1 MLSLLKSAQTKHK
14 ISILS
19 KIKKKRCIQTKN
31 YAQVTAL
38 VSCNSTLKCGNAGLL
53 LKRNVATPAFLSRE
67 MWQRLP
73 SFQEKCGNACLLLK
87 RNVATPAFFSREM
100 WQRLPSSQEK
110 CGNACLLLLKRNVA
124 TPAFSRE
131 MWQHLPFFPQ
141 TIFLV

>member
-38 VSCNSTLKCGNAGLL
+38 VSCNSTLKCGNA
-53 LKRNVATPAFLSRE
+53 
-67 MWQRLP
+67 
-73 SFQEKCGNACLLLK
+73 CLLFK

-110 CGNACLLLLKRNVA
+110 CGNAQEKCGNACLLLKRNVA

-131 MWQHLPFFPQ
+131 MWQHLPSQEKCGNTCLFFPKPA
-141 TIFLV
+141 FRCEAEVGLAK